1 MKYNPPLG
9 GAPGDPYIDGNPGA
23 GTEGSTVPAAAIE
36 FPQREIVNV
45 ITAAALAPD
54 NADETQLLQA
64 IRAIIAAGGGVG
76 GQCYLQY
83 VDATH
88 IALVPDGGANVP
100 IAGVNH
106 ALPAPGVTITNAGLA
121 NSTRYNVYGFINAGA
136 VALELSATGHA
147 TDATAG
153 NVGVEIKAGDNSRSL
168 VGMIKTDGAGHFQP
182 QGIGTLSWFNL
193 RAIPLVKTAS
203 TVAFSNSGA
212 LAKISTAYDVA
223 IVTWADEGIWGVC
236 DGVWKNDTPAGTN
249 VIQLAVD
256 DVLVGSASGGYAAAA
271 NLDFPFSSSFAGL
284 LAEGSHTVSMY
295 GTNTP
300 GETSTID
307 QGYTRVMVRG

>member
-1 MKYNPPLG
+1 VPNNYPV
-9 GAPGDPYIDGNPGA
+9 APIFTGFA
-23 GTEGSTVPAAAIE
+23 GISTLISNALSTV
-36 FPQREIVNV
+36 
-45 ITAAALAPD
+45 
-54 NADETQLLQA
+54 
-64 IRAIIAAGGGVG
+64 AAGH
-76 GQCYLQY
+76 GQCRLNF

-88 IALVPDGGANVP
+88 IQLLPQGGNNIKIAGANYGIP
-100 IAGVNH
+100 AG
-106 ALPAPGVTITNAGLA
+106 GVSITNAGLA
-121 NSTRYNVYGFINAGA
+121 TSTPYYVYLRNASGTLT
-136 VALELSATGHA
+136 LEISATGHS
-147 TDATAG
+147 TDTTAG
-153 NVGVEIKAGDNSRSL
+153 NIGVEIKTGDNSRTL
-168 VGMIKTDGAGHFQP
+168 VGQIKTDGSAQFQA
-182 QGIGTLSWFNL
+182 QGIGTLSWFN
-193 RAIPLVKTAS
+193 RRVIPLVKTAS

-300 GETSTID
+300 GQTSTID
-307 QGYTRVMVRG
+307 QGYSRVLVRG